1 MGQSIPAECM
11 DADVDVLDKTGRVVR
26 TIPGRRSQEQINQQK
41 ADSDAVQAAAQRDRT
56 LLATYLSV
64 ADIERL
70 RDSRLEQLDQ
80 QVLVTRQYITNLRA
94 RETRLMQDVQ
104 RYRPYSSK
112 TNAPALPEALA
123 AEIVNTVNGLQV
135 YEQELAKNMGDQQQ
149 LRAEFDADITR
160 FKELKAPAQVVAATR
175 GRSCRSR
182 RRRGDSCRMCRRSRT
197 PPATG
202 TTTSCAMRSPGS
214 IVNAFCP
221 RLQQDT
227 ITCPW

>member
-1 MGQSIPAECM
+1 MFKHQALVRTLLFASLAAALACPATLAATKAVARKPSNQNSEAVFRCRDEKGHFIMGQSIPAECM

-41 ADSDAVQAAAQRDRT
+41 ADADATQAAAQRDRT

-70 RDSRLEQLDQ
+70 RDSRLEQLEQ
-80 QVLVTRQYITNLRA
+80 QALVTRQYITNLRA

-112 TNAPALPEALA
+112 ASAPVLPEALA

-135 YEQELAKNMGDQQQ
+135 YEQELVKNMGDQQQ

-160 FKELKAPAQVVAATR
+160 FKELKAAVQR
-175 GRSCRSR
+175 
-182 RRRGDSCRMCRRSRT
+182 
-197 PPATG
+197 
-202 TTTSCAMRSPGS
+202 
-214 IVNAFCP
+214 
-221 RLQQDT
+221 
-227 ITCPW
+227 